1 MISGNN
7 LFQEGLETMKNKF
20 PLFFKGM
27 HNASGS
33 LIIRDGFFTPKRST
47 HFLTDVI
54 SKNEYLV
61 LLHYYQTE
69 CPHEEGTL
77 RPPIYILLR
86 GTGR

>member
-33 LIIRDGFFTPKRST
+33 LVIRDGFFTPKRST

-54 SKNEYLV
+54 SKNKYLV
-61 LLHYYQTE
+61 LLHYFL
-69 CPHEEGTL
+69 PLEEGTL
-77 RPPIYILLR
+77 RPPIYIRLR